1 MHLEEI
7 TSPADIKELSVRE
20 LRKLAREIRKT
31 IIERVS
37 LNGGHLASN
46 LGVIELTIALHYVFN
61 SPVDKI
67 IWDVGHQTYPHKLL
81 TGRYGR
87 FSSIRKYRGLSGFPK
102 RNESEHDP
110 FGTGHSSTS
119 ISAALGILEG
129 RDKNGEQYKV
139 IAVIGDGAMTG
150 GLAFEG
156 LNNAG
161 HSKKDLIVILNDN
174 EMSISRN
181 VGALPAYLNRILTGD
196 LYQKIKKETKARLES
211 IPKLGG
217 KASKIAQKTEEMIKR
232 LFLPGI
238 IFEELGFN
246 YVGPVDGHDTELLI
260 KTLKSVKKESSPTL
274 LHVITKK
281 GRGYEFSEKYPSLYH
296 GIGPFKL
303 ETGSPVSGNR
313 LTYSEIFGNTL
324 TELAERDP
332 RIIAITA
339 AMKEGTGLDQF
350 AKRHPDRFYDVGIAE
365 QHAVTFAAGLATQG
379 LKPVVAI
386 YSTFLQRAYDEIIH
400 DVCLQ
405 NLPVVFAI
413 DRSGIVGEDGPTH
426 QGTFD
431 LSYLRHIPNIVVM
444 EPKDETELKSML
456 KLAVNC
462 DGPVAV
468 RYPRGTVESLPTYSS
483 ALSPFRIG
491 EAEILKD
498 GKDVALVALGRAV
511 YSAQRASEKLEK
523 DGISAM
529 VINARF
535 IKPLDRNLLSSVF
548 SLIPRIVTIEE
559 NALQGGFGS
568 AVLEFLNEIEAPHI
582 RVRRIGIPDVFIE
595 QGQQSELRRQY
606 GLDDE
611 GIYLAVHSFLKEH
624 TYTY

>member
-1 MHLEEI
+1 
-7 TSPADIKELSVRE
+7 
-20 LRKLAREIRKT
+20 
-31 IIERVS
+31 
-37 LNGGHLASN
+37 
-46 LGVIELTIALHYVFN
+46 
-61 SPVDKI
+61 
-67 IWDVGHQTYPHKLL
+67 
-81 TGRYGR
+81 
-87 FSSIRKYRGLSGFPK
+87 
-102 RNESEHDP
+102 
-110 FGTGHSSTS
+110 
-119 ISAALGILEG
+119 
-129 RDKNGEQYKV
+129 
-139 IAVIGDGAMTG
+139 
-150 GLAFEG
+150 
-156 LNNAG
+156 
-161 HSKKDLIVILNDN
+161 
-174 EMSISRN
+174 
-181 VGALPAYLNRILTGD
+181 
-196 LYQKIKKETKARLES
+196 
-211 IPKLGG
+211 
-217 KASKIAQKTEEMIKR
+217 
-232 LFLPGI
+232 
-238 IFEELGFN
+238 
-246 YVGPVDGHDTELLI
+246 
-260 KTLKSVKKESSPTL
+260 
-274 LHVITKK
+274 
-281 GRGYEFSEKYPSLYH
+281 
-296 GIGPFKL
+296 
-303 ETGSPVSGNR
+303 
-313 LTYSEIFGNTL
+313 
-324 TELAERDP
+324 
-332 RIIAITA
+332 
-339 AMKEGTGLDQF
+339 MKEGTGLEQF

-405 NLPVVFAI
+405 NLPVIFAI
-413 DRSGIVGEDGPTH
+413 DRAGIVGEDGPTH